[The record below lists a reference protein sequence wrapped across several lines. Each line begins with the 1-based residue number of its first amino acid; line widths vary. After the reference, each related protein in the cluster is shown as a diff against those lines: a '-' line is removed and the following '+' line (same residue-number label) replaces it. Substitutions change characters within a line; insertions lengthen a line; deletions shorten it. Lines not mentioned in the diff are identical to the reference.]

1 MSLLSTCYGPD
12 IEALADLDGGFEA
25 LSTDALLEFALRQ
38 WKDVAATLGFHAA
51 LARSVGAV
59 QQIRGGLVGLHST
72 ALAAF
77 EVWHKELK
85 RPPSKLPEAVRL
97 ARAKVRQGV
106 LTGYAESRPE
116 RRWTLD
122 EPAQNGFVVTEGLL
136 AFDGARTVP
145 LRSRNHCHFVGDR
158 CLPPKS

>member
-59 QQIRGGLVGLHST
+59 GMT
-72 ALAAF
+72 ATFAAAAPRQ
-77 EVWHKELK
+77 V
-85 RPPSKLPEAVRL
+85 AGV
-97 ARAKVRQGV
+97 AR
-106 LTGYAESRPE
+106 S
-116 RRWTLD
+116 
-122 EPAQNGFVVTEGLL
+122 
-136 AFDGARTVP
+136 GAA
-145 LRSRNHCHFVGDR
+145 
-158 CLPPKS
+158 